1 MKNSINATVCSGLFS
16 LIAAMLIGLSPLA
29 AQAQDYQHIAPNL
42 PPKEEAPTL
51 TPPSAPLPESSSQTP
66 LIPKLKGL
74 LFVAGSKQM
83 TATGAPAS
91 VTDPSGIDAS
101 QISELNDRHFVT
113 QLTAFVGRPMTLA
126 DLDRIKSQTTNWL
139 REHGRPFV
147 DVTVPPQNIA
157 SGVVQVVVTQYKL
170 SRVEVQGA
178 RYFSS
183 SLIRE
188 TSGLQPGQ
196 TPRLDDLQN
205 DLDRL
210 NRNPF
215 LNVDAVFK
223 PGAQTGETDV
233 MLNAKD
239 RLPLRVYSGYDT
251 LGVRSLGI
259 SEYNTGVNWGN
270 AFGTGQILS
279 YQFTRSF
286 SGRSVSHSVSD
297 TIPLPWGDQLLIFG
311 SYGVQRPLVAEIFND
326 VGHSG
331 QASVRYVRPLP
342 RIHHFTEDIQLG
354 YDFKTTDNNLEF
366 AGFQVFAGQAEVD
379 QFPLVY
385 EGTLNERFGQ
395 TAIQNM
401 FVFSPGGLT
410 PGNTTAAAST
420 LVPGAK
426 AHYLYNRFLITQTT
440 PLPKGFSAISRVTFQ
455 SSNGNLPYSEQV
467 GGGGVGSVRGYYTDT
482 ALGSEGE
489 MFSQEL
495 RLPAFGLSRAFE
507 RGSQFGDKAQFG
519 VFFDYASLR
528 QVRPIPD
535 VEDAV
540 DLASVGFLARYSISR
555 FLDLQY
561 DMGRRLR
568 RAPTVPSL
576 GFYGQISL
584 TGSF

>member
-1 MKNSINATVCSGLFS
+1 MTSMNSKVRSGLVS
-16 LIAAMLIGLSPLA
+16 LTAALLIGLSPVSSP
-29 AQAQDYQHIAPNL
+29 AQDYQRVAPNL
-42 PPKEEAPTL
+42 PSKGEAPTL
-51 TPPSAPLPESSSQTP
+51 GAPSAPLTESSSQTL
-66 LIPKLKGL
+66 LIPKLKRL
-74 LFVAGSKQM
+74 VFVAGSNQM
-83 TATGAPAS
+83 TSSGMPAAVS
-91 VTDPSGIDAS
+91 DPSGIDVS
-101 QISELNDRHFVT
+101 QIAELNDRHFAMQV
-113 QLTAFVGRPMTLA
+113 AVFIGRAVTLA
-126 DLDRIKSQTTNWL
+126 DLDKIKSQTTTWL

-147 DVTVPPQNIA
+147 DVTVPPQNVA
-157 SGVVQVVVTQYKL
+157 SGVLQVVVTQYKL

-183 SLIRE
+183 SLIKE

-233 MLNAKD
+233 TLNAKD

-259 SEYNTGVNWGN
+259 SEYNSGVNWGN
-270 AFGTGQILS
+270 VFGTGQILS

-286 SGRSVSHSVSD
+286 SGRSTSHSVSD
-297 TIPLPWGDQLLIFG
+297 TIPLPWGDQVLIFG

-331 QASVRYVRPLP
+331 QASIRYVRPLP
-342 RIHHFTEDIQLG
+342 RIRHFTQDLQLG

-366 AGFQVFAGQAEVD
+366 AGFQVFGGQAEVD

-401 FVFSPGGLT
+401 FVFSPGGMT
-410 PGNTTAAAST
+410 PGNTTAAAAT

-426 AHYLYNRFLITQTT
+426 AHYMYNRFLITQTT
-440 PLPKGFSAISRVTFQ
+440 PLSKGFSAISRVTFQ
-455 SSNGNLPYSEQV
+455 GSNGNLPYSEQV

-495 RLPAFGLSRAFE
+495 RFPAFGLSRTFDRSSE
-507 RGSQFGDKAQFG
+507 VGDKAQFG
-519 VFFDYASLR
+519 VFCDYASLR

-535 VEDAV
+535 VEDSV

-555 FLDLQY
+555 FLDFQY